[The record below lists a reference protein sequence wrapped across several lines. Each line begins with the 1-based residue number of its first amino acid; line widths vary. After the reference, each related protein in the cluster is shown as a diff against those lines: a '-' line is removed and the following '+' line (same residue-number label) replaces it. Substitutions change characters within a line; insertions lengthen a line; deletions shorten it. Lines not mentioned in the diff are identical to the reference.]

1 MAHLI
6 SFENGRANMAYTGDK
21 PWHGLGTYISDTSD
35 IDGMAKIAG
44 FDWEVKKS
52 KVMYQTLDT
61 SSGEPVGELLE
72 VPNRWVLHRSDNG
85 HPLSVMSSNF
95 QITQPKTIV
104 EFFRDMAATGDFKLE
119 TMGMLKQGQVCWALA
134 RMDDS
139 ADFGGGDVQL
149 PYLMMATSCDGT
161 LANYA
166 GFTAVRVVCW
176 NTLSAA
182 THYDSENKPTGM
194 IRVPHSTVFN
204 MEKVKVQLG
213 LMTPTWE
220 KYKKDNKELTKRKV
234 SREEAVKFFLDVLY
248 PKVDEFDVASEEELL
263 KSKPK
268 LAAIVNLYENGV
280 GQSTKT
286 AKGTAYGLVNAITR
300 FTDHESI
307 GSNVSNDSRL
317 RSAWFGQGNAT
328 KQRAWDE
335 ALQLLAA

>member
-1 MAHLI
+1 
-6 SFENGRANMAYTGDK
+6 MAYTGDK
-21 PWHGLGTYISDTSD
+21 PWHGLGVYLPEGTG
-35 IDGMAKIAG
+35 IDEMATLAG

-52 KVMYQTLDT
+52 PVMYSIDGGPMLN
-61 SSGEPVGELLE
+61 

-85 HPLSVMSSNF
+85 KALSVMSSSF
-95 QITQPKTIV
+95 QITQPKVIV
-104 EFFRDMAATGDFKLE
+104 EFFRDVAATGNFKLE
-119 TMGMLKQGQVCWALA
+119 TMGMLKEGQVCWALA

-139 ADFGGGDVQL
+139 FDFGGGDVQL

-182 THYDSENKPTGM
+182 THYNAEGQSTGM

-204 MEKVKVQLG
+204 MDKVKQDLG
-213 LMTPTWE
+213 LMATTWD
-220 KYKKDNKELTKRKV
+220 KYKKDAKTMTKRNI
-234 SREEAVKFFLDVLY
+234 SREEAVKYFLDVLY
-248 PKVDEFDVASEEELL
+248 PKANFDAADGVALL
-263 KSKPK
+263 DSKPK
-268 LAAIVNLYENGV
+268 LAKVIGIWENGV

-286 AKGTAYGLVNAITR
+286 AQGTAYGLVNAITR
-300 FTDHESI
+300 FSDHESI

-328 KQRAWDE
+328 KQRAWDN
-335 ALQLLAA
+335 ALELIAA